1 MNEFAISMTITVLLY
16 CCVCICMSKRAERTV
31 AWVRSVQQECIFP
44 STGHAECPKFQTG
57 SFVER
62 KAPENFCGLFSPIS
76 NPEKIDCVQKSHI
89 FPLTSSNYS
98 IFSKQL
104 GKQEWLCSWTVV
116 VIREL
121 TPSLNGQSNTIR

>member
-1 MNEFAISMTITVLLY
+1 
-16 CCVCICMSKRAERTV
+16 MSKRTERTL
-31 AWVRSVQQECIFP
+31 AWVRSVQQECIVP

-62 KAPENFCGLFSPIS
+62 KAPENVYGPRSPIS

-89 FPLTSSNYS
+89 LSLTSSNYS

-104 GKQEWLCSWTVV
+104 GKQEWLCSWAVV
-116 VIREL
+116 VSARIVANRA
-121 TPSLNGQSNTIR
+121 TDSIS

>member
-1 MNEFAISMTITVLLY
+1 MSLPFLWRFLFYFY
-16 CCVCICMSKRAERTV
+16 CCVCICMSKRAKRTL

-104 GKQEWLCSWTVV
+104 GKQEWLCSWAVV
-116 VIREL
+116 VSGRIVANKG
-121 TPSLNGQSNTIR
+121 TDSLS